1 MIDKNDILN
10 ISKLARL
17 AITDDE
23 AQKFSEQL
31 GRAVSHFSQ
40 IAKLNTEGVTPMVTP
55 TEIESFWREDF
66 VEKNFNAEEMVKN
79 APAKSGHLFK
89 VPPVV

>member
-1 MIDKNDILN
+1 MIDKKDILH

-17 AITDDE
+17 EITDDE

-31 GRAVSHFSQ
+31 GKAVSHFSQ
-40 IAKLNTEGVTPMVTP
+40 IAKLNTEGVVPMTTP
-55 TEIESFWREDF
+55 TEIESFWREDQ
-66 VEKNFNAEEMVKN
+66 VEKNFSAEDMVKN
-79 APAKSGHLFK
+79 APAKNGNLFK